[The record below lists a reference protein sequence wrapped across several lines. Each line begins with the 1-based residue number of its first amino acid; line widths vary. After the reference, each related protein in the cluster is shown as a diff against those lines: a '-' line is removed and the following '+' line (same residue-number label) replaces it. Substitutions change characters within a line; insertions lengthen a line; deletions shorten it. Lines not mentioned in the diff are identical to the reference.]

1 MRPTPVADASCNR
14 SLSRNTLGILLVAL
28 GAALFGT
35 LSYIARQAA
44 GAGIEALSFVAWRGF
59 VATTVLLVV
68 TFILGTRA
76 RGVSRWPNPFVLGR
90 DRRIALV
97 LAALCG
103 AALNIATFAAFLLT
117 TVAIA
122 LICFYTYP
130 AIVTILAVPLYGERL
145 DRVRIGAL
153 VLSSTGLVM
162 VVLAPLAGS
171 TDVVLNPLGVA
182 LALFAALCQA
192 AFFLISGRGWS
203 PMPNLHV
210 STFTIAAA
218 LFLSLPLTL
227 LAGQGADLLV
237 PFQQPG
243 AWIWILAGA
252 ITGAAIPTTAFIT
265 GIGLIGP
272 SRAAILMTIEPLVG
286 VSIAAFLLGEEPSV
300 IQIVGGAAVLVAAA
314 ILQVWPRTSALPVGE
329 PEVGQLV

>member
-1 MRPTPVADASCNR
+1 M
-14 SLSRNTLGILLVAL
+14 
-28 GAALFGT
+28 
-35 LSYIARQAA
+35 
-44 GAGIEALSFVAWRGF
+44 
-59 VATTVLLVV
+59 
-68 TFILGTRA
+68 
-76 RGVSRWPNPFVLGR
+76 
-90 DRRIALV
+90 
-97 LAALCG
+97 
-103 AALNIATFAAFLLT
+103 LNIATFAAFLLT

-153 VLSSTGLVM
+153 LLSSAGLAM
-162 VVLAPLAGS
+162 VVLAPLAGA
-171 TDVVLNPLGVA
+171 TDVVVNPVGVA

-192 AFFLISGRGWS
+192 TFFLISGRGWQ

-210 STFTIAAA
+210 STFVVAMA
-218 LFLSLPLTL
+218 LVLSIPLTL
-227 LAGQGADLLV
+227 LVGQGSDLLV
-237 PFQQPG
+237 PFQQPE

-286 VSIAAFLLGEEPSV
+286 VTIAALLLGEEPSF
-300 IQIVGGAAVLVAAA
+300 IQIIGGAAVLTAAA
-314 ILQVWPRTSALPVGE
+314 ILQVAPRHSARPLAE
-329 PEVGQLV
+329 PELGPLV

>member
-1 MRPTPVADASCNR
+1 MATFV
-14 SLSRNTLGILLVAL
+14 LLVA
-28 GAALFGT
+28 T
-35 LSYIARQAA
+35 
-44 GAGIEALSFVAWRGF
+44 FV
-59 VATTVLLVV
+59 
-68 TFILGTRA
+68 LGTRNS
-76 RGVSRWPNPFVLGR
+76 GTSRWPNPFVLRR
-90 DRRIALV
+90 DRQIALV
-97 LAALCG
+97 VAALCG
-103 AALNIATFAAFLLT
+103 AMLNIATFAAFLLT

-153 VLSSTGLVM
+153 LLSSAGLAM
-162 VVLAPLAGS
+162 VVLAPLVGA
-171 TDVVLNPLGVA
+171 TDVVVNPLGVA

-192 AFFLISGRGWS
+192 TFFLISGRGWQ

-210 STFTIAAA
+210 STFTVAMA
-218 LFLSLPLTL
+218 LVLSIPLTL
-227 LAGQGADLLV
+227 LVGQGSDLLV
-237 PFQQPG
+237 PFQQPE

-286 VSIAAFLLGEEPSV
+286 VTIAALFLGEEPSL
-300 IQIVGGAAVLVAAA
+300 IQILGGAAVLAAAA
-314 ILQVWPRTSALPVGE
+314 ILQVAPRHSAHTIAE
-329 PEVGQLV
+329 PELGPLI